1 MKIEK
6 KKVREMSQCFE
17 SISFLK
23 EVTKTLVV
31 QWLTYVTMKEALMIF
46 IKLIM
51 LISSFNGCC
60 MNMYYSI
67 IENSTIDIDSKQ

>member
-1 MKIEK
+1 
-6 KKVREMSQCFE
+6 
-17 SISFLK
+17 
-23 EVTKTLVV
+23 VTKTLVV